1 MAAAGNIQ
9 DPAGGPGRPSER
21 LGLVRDRLTSRFAN
35 PESYLVGRVV
45 APAGS
50 GKSRLLAQVA
60 HLYPGPVAWCGTPDP
75 VPRTEAALVGWVWRS
90 IAAALGADEAPS
102 ELTSVEE
109 LVAALTGSGP
119 PVLVVVDDMHL
130 LEGSDAETALTDLV
144 RRIPPRLR
152 VLLASRVNLG
162 LDLSRLRVS
171 GQVVEVDPDDLR
183 FRTWEVEELFR
194 DIYRDP
200 LLPEDVATLA
210 RRTAGWAAYL
220 QLFHLA
226 TARKPQGE
234 RRQVLAT
241 LATRT
246 RLVQEY
252 LSRHVLA
259 ELAPELQDFL
269 VRTSVL
275 RRPSGPLCD
284 EFLGWSSG
292 SAEMLAELERRRLFT
307 ERVDDNSYRYHTV
320 LLSYLDAKLVE
331 TIGFAAAKEQHNR
344 AAVLLERDGWAED
357 ALAAFA
363 KSEDWEGV
371 ARTLGHAATS
381 AADLGDAWLEAL
393 PPAVVETDSMLLLAR
408 ARRSLASG
416 ALTEAVRIM
425 RDAEKVAVSSTV
437 AERCRHERERVA
449 VWVDTGRA
457 SGSDWVEVI
466 RQATQRH
473 PAEAQRRAAALP
485 GASGRFAEGVAAHLA
500 GDAVTSGRVLRG
512 VAAHPDAAPPMAA
525 GAWLLGLV
533 AGSWAGKPLPGA
545 EVDRVREEV
554 EAAGIPWLTRV
565 SRAVLLT
572 AEPASDDILEDLLD
586 ACERESDRWGAA
598 VVGGIG
604 GVSRLVRNSQS
615 AAAPLARSAT
625 IFNELGAGVPESA
638 MLGYLALAALQE
650 GNTQLA
656 TSSAH
661 QARTLAA
668 LLEVPGSVGLA
679 ALALGRMGDERELRR
694 AKDVL
699 GPLGTWEWYSR
710 LGAPD
715 ASGDHPVDSGPK
727 PAHNSGNA
735 DTNGS
740 SEKPGVQLRCLG
752 DFSLAISGQLID
764 EQVAKPMERALLH
777 LLASR
782 AGERIHR
789 EALIEALWPEADRDA
804 GLHRLQ
810 VAVSSLRRLLGAAA
824 GDGQLLSRD
833 GDSYRLTLPQE
844 SDVDLWKLNRAL
856 RQSGQARS
864 GRDRPGEKA
873 ALAEALAAYTGPLLP
888 GDGPADWAAALRA
901 SLQAQVADAAG
912 RLASLRLEDGDPQRA
927 AEAARAGLAADR
939 YRDELWKLLIESAE
953 QSGHHAEAGRARQAY
968 AAVLD
973 ELGV

>member
-9 DPAGGPGRPSER
+9 DPAGTGPGRPNER

-35 PESYLVGRVV
+35 PDSYLVGRVV

-60 HLYPGPVAWCGTPDP
+60 HVYPGPVAWCGTPDP
-75 VPRTEAALVGWVWRS
+75 VPRTEAALIGWVWPS
-90 IAAALGADEAPS
+90 MAAALGGDGAAG
-102 ELTSVEE
+102 ELRSVDE
-109 LVAALTGSGP
+109 LVAALSGPGP

-130 LEGSDAETALTDLV
+130 LEGSDAESALADLV

-275 RRPSGPLCD
+275 RRPNGPLCD
-284 EFLGWSSG
+284 ELLGWSSG

-331 TIGFAAAKEQHNR
+331 TIGFPAAKEEHHR
-344 AAVLLERDGWAED
+344 AALLLERDGWSED

-371 ARTLGHAATS
+371 ARALGHADTT
-381 AADLGDAWLEAL
+381 AAGLGDAWLEAL
-393 PPAVVETDSMLLLAR
+393 PPTVVETDSMLLLAR

-416 ALTEAVRIM
+416 ALREAVRIM
-425 RDAEKVAVSSTV
+425 RDAEKVAASSAV

-449 VWVDTGRA
+449 AWVETGRA
-457 SGSDWVEVI
+457 SGSDWADVV

-473 PAEAQRRAAALP
+473 PVDAQRQAAGLP
-485 GASGRFAEGVAAHLA
+485 GAAGRFAEGVAAHLA
-500 GDAVTSGRVLRG
+500 GDAVTSSRVLRG
-512 VAAHPDAAPPMAA
+512 VAAHPDAPPPMAV

-533 AGSWAGKPLPGA
+533 AGSWAAGPLPGD
-545 EVDRVREEV
+545 EVDRLREEV
-554 EAAGIPWLTRV
+554 EATGIPWLTRV
-565 SRAVLLT
+565 ARAVLLT
-572 AEPASDDILEDLLD
+572 AGPTSDDVLEDLLD

-598 VVGGIG
+598 IVGGIG
-604 GVSRLVRNSQS
+604 GVSRLVRNTGS

-625 IFNELGAGVPESA
+625 IFNELGAGVPEST
-638 MLGYLALAALQE
+638 MLGYLALAAYDE
-650 GNTQLA
+650 GNIAQA
-656 TSSAH
+656 TRAAQ

-668 LLEVPGSVGLA
+668 LLEAPGSVGLA
-679 ALALGRMGDERELRR
+679 ALALGRILGDERELRR
-694 AKDVL
+694 AQDAL

-715 ASGDHPVDSGPK
+715 PPAEPPLDSGPALPPPSPRMGRPTRRCTSDASVNSLSSSADSRSTNRRRNPWSGRCCICWLPRQASGSTAKRSSRRFGPK
-727 PAHNSGNA
+727 PTARPAS
-735 DTNGS
+735 TGS
-740 SEKPGVQLRCLG
+740 RSPSRRCVGYSVRQVGMVSCCRATVTPTAWRYRRNPKSMCGGSPGRCDG
-752 DFSLAISGQLID
+752 RGR
-764 EQVAKPMERALLH
+764 P
-777 LLASR
+777 
-782 AGERIHR
+782 
-789 EALIEALWPEADRDA
+789 
-804 GLHRLQ
+804 
-810 VAVSSLRRLLGAAA
+810 AAPA
-824 GDGQLLSRD
+824 
-833 GDSYRLTLPQE
+833 TLPPRRPR
-844 SDVDLWKLNRAL
+844 WPT
-856 RQSGQARS
+856 RS
-864 GRDRPGEKA
+864 RRTRGRCSPPTGRPNG
-873 ALAEALAAYTGPLLP
+873 LP
-888 GDGPADWAAALRA
+888 T
-901 SLQAQVADAAG
+901 
-912 RLASLRLEDGDPQRA
+912 
-927 AEAARAGLAADR
+927 
-939 YRDELWKLLIESAE
+939 
-953 QSGHHAEAGRARQAY
+953 
-968 AAVLD
+968 
-973 ELGV
+973 